1 MDAVLAFH
9 QGFDGH
15 LFIDGKG
22 ELHVPVDSSIS
33 YVSFGLMIYDVGNE
47 YRAVVE
53 FSPFQ
58 KIPKEHKPADSRQGT
73 IESG

>member
-22 ELHVPVDSSIS
+22 ELHFAVGSSIS
-33 YVSFGLMIYDVGNE
+33 
-47 YRAVVE
+47 
-53 FSPFQ
+53 
-58 KIPKEHKPADSRQGT
+58 
-73 IESG
+73 